1 MSSKSTI
8 ITLNGK
14 SYDAATGKQI
24 NHHAG
29 PAAAKPGS
37 GFRKAKH
44 SSIDGFKHPNPSH
57 NLSGKPAL
65 LAVKGPVTT
74 SHHIHKNT
82 QHSSTLMRRLVKKP
96 AHRPASPARFDKIA
110 SAGGSAAAITLN
122 PSLGIDR
129 ERLERAK
136 QVAKSAWVSK
146 FNAVTGFSRVT
157 ALLPVKQ
164 PPETASTDLDDLDEA
179 LANAED
185 NDLLTAALAK
195 ADSHTNKPLRKT
207 RLRHKIAK
215 KIRLS
220 PRALNISLMV
230 LSVAV
235 LGSFIVY
242 QNMPRLAMRLAVAR
256 SGVKG
261 SLPDYQPTGYT
272 IAGPIQ
278 YSPGVITI
286 NYQSK
291 TENRNFKVLQHA
303 SDWNSETLLQ
313 NFVATDNK
321 MYQTYQEN
329 GKTIYLY
336 EGENA
341 TWVDGGVWYEI
352 QTDSALTNNQVIR
365 LANSL

>member
-1 MSSKSTI
+1 MGSKQTI

-24 NHHAG
+24 KHHSATNT
-29 PAAAKPGS
+29 PVTAEAHTP
-37 GFRKAKH
+37 KH
-44 SSIDGFKHPNPSH
+44 HSIDGFKHHRPGHPQSLKPPASH
-57 NLSGKPAL
+57 FKTAIKT
-65 LAVKGPVTT
+65 AHQV
-74 SHHIHKNT
+74 HKNT
-82 QHSSTLMRRLVKKP
+82 EHSSTLMRRLVKKP
-96 AHRPASPARFDKIA
+96 GHNFSAPGQFTKISQAGVSTAS
-110 SAGGSAAAITLN
+110 ITLN
-122 PSLGIDR
+122 PSLGLDS

-146 FNAVTGFSRVT
+146 FNPVNGFSRVT
-157 ALLPVKQ
+157 TLLPVRQAPNLADSDLADDDEIAK
-164 PPETASTDLDDLDEA
+164 ASEDRDFLAEA
-179 LANAED
+179 LD
-185 NDLLTAALAK
+185 K
-195 ADSHTNKPLRKT
+195 ADSHTNKPLRKAK
-207 RLRHKIAK
+207 LRHKIAK
-215 KIRLS
+215 KVRLS

-230 LSVAV
+230 LSIAV

-261 SLPDYQPTGYT
+261 SLPAYQPTGYKIT
-272 IAGPIQ
+272 GPIQ
-278 YSPGVITI
+278 YSPGIITI

-341 TWVDGGVWYEI
+341 TWVDGGVWYDV
-352 QTDSALTNNQVIR
+352 QSDSALTNNQVIR